1 MDQALSAACEIF
13 LIPSAI
19 LFAALAVATNE
30 QLKAL
35 VSLMGVATTGA
46 WFYRVLVWTGL
57 SGHDKGVVLF
67 LAGVFLIAWL
77 PATVVHGSKWYQE
90 ALQFRSSP
98 ASSGS

>member
-30 QLKAL
+30 QLKTL

-57 SGHDKGVVLF
+57 SATTREWSYF
-67 LAGVFLIAWL
+67 LRAY
-77 PATVVHGSKWYQE
+77 S
-90 ALQFRSSP
+90 
-98 ASSGS
+98 